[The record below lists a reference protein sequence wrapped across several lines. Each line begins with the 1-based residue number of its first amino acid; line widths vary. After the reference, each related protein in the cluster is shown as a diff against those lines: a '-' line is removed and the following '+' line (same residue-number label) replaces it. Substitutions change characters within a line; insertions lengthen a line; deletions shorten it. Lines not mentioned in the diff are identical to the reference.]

1 MTVRQRDP
9 RREDPKHL
17 AYVRRQACCVCGKPG
32 PSEAAHIRM
41 RRSDLRKDIGMGE
54 KPHDMYTVPLCNW
67 DHVSGPKAQHK
78 MNERIFWFELNQID
92 PFAIALRL
100 WHESGGEYRSHL
112 PRAPAK
118 IKPIAVREP
127 TSARKKIKGRS
138 EIKSAGF
145 RTPGPQLSASRPIK
159 KRCST

>member
-1 MTVRQRDP
+1 
-9 RREDPKHL
+9 
-17 AYVRRQACCVCGKPG
+17 
-32 PSEAAHIRM
+32 M
-41 RRSDLRKDIGMGE
+41 RRSDLRKDLGMGE

-78 MNERIFWFELNQID
+78 MSERVFWFELHKID

-118 IKPIAVREP
+118 AKPIAP
-127 TSARKKIKGRS
+127 RKAASSRMKIKSRP

-145 RTPGPQLSASRPIK
+145 RPPKPQLSASRAIQ
-159 KRCST
+159 KRCGI

>member
-1 MTVRQRDP
+1 
-9 RREDPKHL
+9 
-17 AYVRRQACCVCGKPG
+17 
-32 PSEAAHIRM
+32 M
-41 RRSDLRKDIGMGE
+41 RRADLRKDIGMGE

-78 MNERIFWFELNQID
+78 MNERVFWFEIHQID

-112 PRAPAK
+112 PRAISKAKPVAPRKPA
-118 IKPIAVREP
+118 A
-127 TSARKKIKGRS
+127 SRKKIKSRV

-145 RTPGPQLSASRPIK
+145 RAPNPQHSASRPIAK
-159 KRCST
+159 ECGV